1 MLGRGSVG
9 KCQDHMFSEKCSQI
23 GRCNSQVSYLCKRI
37 VRGLVDRIQ
46 ENMLSVVLSLIHP
59 YSNPSLSDSTR
70 SGLRMVGRFH

>member
-1 MLGRGSVG
+1 MLGRDSVG
-9 KCQDHMFSEKCSQI
+9 KFQDHTLSEICSQI
-23 GRCNSQVSYLCKRI
+23 ERSNSQVSYLCKRF

-46 ENMLSVVLSLIHP
+46 GYMLSAVLSLIHP